1 MLKKQPKLN
10 ASVNIV
16 LGEIQDAFMMI
27 NHDDTVYKKAVVLCG
42 LYKLAAVIGLVLMLA
57 GIVGGKFIA
66 L

>member
-1 MLKKQPKLN
+1 VLKKQPTLN

-16 LGEIQDAFMMI
+16 LGEIQDAFLMI
-27 NHDDTVYKKAVVLCG
+27 NHDDAVYKKAVVLCG